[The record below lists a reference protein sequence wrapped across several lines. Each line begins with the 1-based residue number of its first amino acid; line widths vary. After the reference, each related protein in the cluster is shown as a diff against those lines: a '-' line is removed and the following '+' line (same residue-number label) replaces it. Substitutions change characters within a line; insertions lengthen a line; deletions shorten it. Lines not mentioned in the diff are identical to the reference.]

1 MNRKTTTI
9 IATLAAALLFS
20 TVGMASAVII
30 DGHNITFINHTYD
43 SGNDTSTWCY
53 NVTSGSSAALSNW
66 IICWCNESAIV
77 DTSETY
83 EYKNMTHPDPNI
95 GMFGIKFDTGYG
107 DGDES
112 RDVCFTLHGN
122 YSEALIEV
130 GIKEGTDAPDDG
142 SMVDRDWVMGPA
154 DYDNCPGCI
163 VPELSTLTLVS
174 VGLLTLVGYFTLRRK
189 D

>member
-9 IATLAAALLFS
+9 IVTLAAALLFS
-20 TVGMASAVII
+20 TVGMASAVMI

-43 SGNDTSTWCY
+43 DVTDTSTWCY
-53 NVTSGSSAALSNW
+53 NVTSNSSAALSNW
-66 IICWCNESAIV
+66 IICWCNESAIA

-83 EYKNMTHPDPNI
+83 AFKNMTHPDPNT
-95 GMFGIKFDTGYG
+95 GMFGIKFTQGYG
-107 DGDES
+107 DGES

-122 YSEALIEV
+122 YSEELIEV
-130 GIKEGTDAPDDG
+130 GIKEGNDNTGDSKVG
-142 SMVDRDWVMGPA
+142 YGWVTGPA
-154 DYDNCPGCI
+154 DYDGCPGCI
-163 VPELSTLTLVS
+163 VPELSTLALVS

>member
-9 IATLAAALLFS
+9 IVTLAAALLFS
-20 TVGMASAVII
+20 TVGMASAVMI

-43 SGNDTSTWCY
+43 SGADTSTWCY

-66 IICWCNESAIV
+66 IICWCNESAIAGA
-77 DTSETY
+77 SETY
-83 EYKNMTHPDPNI
+83 EYKNMTNPDPNM
-95 GMFGIKFDTGYG
+95 GMFGIKFNTSYG
-107 DGDES
+107 DGES
-112 RDVCFTLHGN
+112 RDVCFTLYGD

-130 GIKEGTDAPDDG
+130 GIKEGTDHPDDG
-142 SMVDRDWVMGPA
+142 DMVGYGWVTGPA
-154 DYDNCPGCI
+154 DYIGCPECI
-163 VPELSTLTLVS
+163 VPELSTLILVS

>member
-1 MNRKTTTI
+1 MNRQTTTI

-20 TVGMASAVII
+20 TVGMASAVMI

-43 SGNDTSTWCY
+43 PGADTSTWCY

-66 IICWCNESAIV
+66 IICWCNESVIEGA
-77 DTSETY
+77 SETY
-83 EYKNMTHPDPNI
+83 EFKDMAHPDPNI
-95 GMFGIKFDTGYG
+95 GMFGIKFDEGYA
-107 DGDES
+107 DCES

-130 GIKEGTDAPDDG
+130 GIKEGTDTPDDG
-142 SMVDRDWVMGPA
+142 SKVGRDWVTGPA
-154 DYDNCPGCI
+154 DYANCPGCI
-163 VPELSTLTLVS
+163 VPELSPSILVL
-174 VGLLTLVGYFTLRRK
+174 VGLLTLAGYSTLRRK